1 MDHSLSSFRWS
12 RVIPVILAILVLLA
26 LVLTPWMSGQAA
38 AVLTIAPLTWN
49 VVGLDST
56 NVANGPNGYLVGA
69 HVCNTGDVAATA
81 VIVQFIWDTHKRQ
94 Y

>member
-1 MDHSLSSFRWS
+1 MDPSLRSFRWS
-12 RVIPVILAILVLLA
+12 RVIPVILAILALLA
-26 LVLTPWMSGQAA
+26 LVLTPRMRGQAA
-38 AVLTIAPLTWN
+38 AALTIAPLTWN

-69 HVCNTGDVAATA
+69 HVCNTGDVACHGSNRSIY
-81 VIVQFIWDTHKRQ
+81 VGLHNRQ